1 MKVTEKIFRIKQMK
15 WRDTRWKGYPWRK
28 GSTKNWKIKKG
39 NVTSNNIFTKKRSKV
54 YFSNMEEVIAEEM
67 LEIVCKLKNETFSV
81 SISNLIVPK
90 QALFVTM

>member
-1 MKVTEKIFRIKQMK
+1 
-15 WRDTRWKGYPWRK
+15 
-28 GSTKNWKIKKG
+28 
-39 NVTSNNIFTKKRSKV
+39 
-54 YFSNMEEVIAEEM
+54 MEEVIAEEM